1 VSAHEAKSIA
11 RESAHGTTLARRVAR
26 ERAARRK
33 KNFCSNATF
42 DRNHVAQIWRI
53 GTTILQIFPE
63 LGCDRFFERDASKQ
77 ARREPLILFRVG
89 LARSTRDLE
98 VTETDLA
105 ETFLGGRTV
114 AKKKKKAAG
123 KKAAPKKKATKKKKK
138 K

>member
-1 VSAHEAKSIA
+1 M
-11 RESAHGTTLARRVAR
+11 
-26 ERAARRK
+26 
-33 KNFCSNATF
+33 
-42 DRNHVAQIWRI
+42 
-53 GTTILQIFPE
+53 
-63 LGCDRFFERDASKQ
+63 
-77 ARREPLILFRVG
+77 FRVG

-114 AKKKKKAAG
+114 AKKKKKAAA